1 MIYKGKFMQSISV
14 IVPVYNEEESV
25 KECYLE
31 ITNILEKMK
40 RPYEII
46 FINDGSKDNTLN
58 VLKEC
63 AKNDS
68 HLVVIEFR
76 RNFGQTAA
84 MAAGFEN
91 SKGDIVIPMD
101 GDLQN
106 DPKEIPMMVQKLE
119 EGYDLVAGW
128 RKNRQDK
135 KLTVTLPSKIGNKII
150 AKITGVYLHDNGCS
164 LKVMTGEVARG
175 IKLYGEMHRFIAAL
189 ANEMGAK
196 IVEVPVNHR
205 ARKYGKS
212 KYGLSKAVRVFL
224 DLILVKFLLGYS
236 RRPIH
241 LFGALGLFSEAI
253 SFVTFSYLCFQR
265 FFMHIPMGNRPLLSL
280 AVMLGIIGVQFIVF
294 GLLAEVLLRT
304 YYESQGKKIYTIRNI
319 YNYDMSNIH
328 SYLDNSDDEIKKAI

>member
-1 MIYKGKFMQSISV
+1 MQSISV
-14 IVPVYNEEESV
+14 VVPIYNEEESV
-25 KECYLE
+25 LECYKEISSVLE
-31 ITNILEKMK
+31 PMG

-46 FINDGSKDNTLN
+46 FVNDGSKDSSLDI
-58 VLKEC
+58 LIEC

-68 HLVVIEFR
+68 HVVVIDFR

-106 DPKEIPMMVQKLE
+106 DPHEIPMMVEKLE

-135 KLTVTLPSKIGNKII
+135 KLTVTLPSKLGNKII

-164 LKVMTGEVARG
+164 LKVMTGDVARG

-212 KYGLSKAVRVFL
+212 KYGLSKAIRVLL

-236 RRPIH
+236 KRPIH
-241 LFGALGLFSEAI
+241 LFGLIGLWAEAI
-253 SFVTFSYLCFQR
+253 SFVTFAYLCYQR
-265 FFMHIPMGNRPLLSL
+265 FFNRVPMGNRPLFSL
-280 AVMLGIIGVQFIVF
+280 TIMLAIIGIQFIVF
-294 GLLAEVLLRT
+294 GILGEVLSRT
-304 YYESQGKKIYTIRNI
+304 YYESQNKKIYNIRSI
-319 YNYDMSNIH
+319 YNF
-328 SYLDNSDDEIKKAI
+328 

>member
-1 MIYKGKFMQSISV
+1 MQSISV
-14 IVPVYNEEESV
+14 VVPVYNEEESV

-31 ITNILEKMK
+31 ISKVLESMG
-40 RPYEII
+40 RSYEII
-46 FINDGSKDNTLN
+46 FVNDGSKDNTLE

-63 AKNDS
+63 AKRDS

-91 SKGDIVIPMD
+91 SRGDIVIPMD

-106 DPKEIPMMVQKLE
+106 DPNENPMMVSKLE

-128 RKNRQDK
+128 RKDRHDK
-135 KLTVTLPSKIGNKII
+135 KLTVTLPSKLGNKII

-164 LKVMTGEVARG
+164 LKVMTGDVARG

-212 KYGLSKAVRVFL
+212 KYGLSKAIRVFL

-236 RRPIH
+236 KRPIH
-241 LFGALGLFSEAI
+241 LFGFLGLISEFI
-253 SFVTFSYLCFQR
+253 SFITFFYLMYQR

-280 AVMLGIIGVQFIVF
+280 AVMLGIIGIQFIVF
-294 GLLAEVLLRT
+294 GLLAEVLART
-304 YYESQGKKIYTIRNI
+304 YYESQDKKIYRIRNV
-319 YNYDMSNIH
+319 YNYTN
-328 SYLDNSDDEIKKAI
+328 NEANK

>member
-1 MIYKGKFMQSISV
+1 MQSISIV
-14 IVPVYNEEESV
+14 VPVYNEEESV
-25 KECYLE
+25 KECYVE
-31 ITNILEKMK
+31 ISSVLGEMG
-40 RPYEII
+40 RPYELI
-46 FINDGSKDNTLN
+46 FINDGSKDNTLS

-63 AKNDS
+63 ARNDS
-68 HLVVIEFR
+68 HLVVIDFR

-91 SKGDIVIPMD
+91 SRGDIVIPMD

-106 DPKEIPMMVQKLE
+106 DPHEIPMMVKKLE
-119 EGYDLVAGW
+119 EGYDMVAGW

-164 LKVMTGEVARG
+164 LKVMTGDVARG

-241 LFGALGLFSEAI
+241 LFGSLGLFSEAI
-253 SFVTFSYLCFQR
+253 SFITFAYLWWQR

-280 AVMLGIIGVQFIVF
+280 AVMLGIIGMQFIVF

-304 YYESQGKKIYTIRNI
+304 YYESQGKKIYTIRNV
-319 YNYDMSNIH
+319 YNYSDG
-328 SYLDNSDDEIKKAI
+328 DNRAGKVI

>member
-1 MIYKGKFMQSISV
+1 MQQSISV
-14 IVPVYNEEESV
+14 VIPVYNEEESV
-25 KECYLE
+25 KECYTE
-31 ITNILEKMK
+31 VKKVLEKMG

-46 FINDGSKDNTLN
+46 FIDDGSKDETLK

-63 AKNDS
+63 AKDDFR
-68 HLVVIEFR
+68 LVIIEFR

-91 SKGDIVIPMD
+91 SRGDIVIPMD

-106 DPKEIPMMVQKLE
+106 DPNEIPMMVEKLE

-128 RKNRQDK
+128 RKKRQDK

-150 AKITGVYLHDNGCS
+150 AKITGVYLHDNGCT

-205 ARKYGKS
+205 ERKYGKS
-212 KYGLSKAVRVFL
+212 KYGLSKATRVFL

-236 RRPIH
+236 KRPIH
-241 LFGALGLFSEAI
+241 LFGLLGLISELFSFI
-253 SFVTFSYLCFQR
+253 LFIYLTFQR
-265 FFMHIPMGNRPLLSL
+265 FYMHIPMGNRPLLSI
-280 AVMLGIIGVQFIVF
+280 AVMLAIIGIQFIVF
-294 GLLAEVLLRT
+294 GIIAEMQVRT
-304 YYESQGKKIYTIRNI
+304 YYESQDKKIYRIRNVF
-319 YNYDMSNIH
+319 NYAPKGGI
-328 SYLDNSDDEIKKAI
+328 